1 MKMERLLIV
10 GASGFLGSNVAIGA
24 RQQYSV
30 VAHSSRSK
38 VRAVG
43 MQAVVSD
50 LTEIGS
56 ARRLVRDTKP
66 DLVINCSALADPDLC
81 ETYPDRAERLN
92 AEVPEELAR
101 QCSEIGADLIHISTD
116 AVFGVGDGPFNP
128 EDTPQPVNIYGATK
142 LDGEQRVRD
151 VLPTALIVRT
161 NIVGWSPTGQRSL
174 LEYFYSRLVQ
184 GQAAPGFVDA
194 WFRPVS
200 AYQLWPLL
208 MKLRSDRVEGI
219 WHATGST
226 HLSKFQFGTSIAEI
240 FGLDPSL
247 VLPSSIH
254 SSTLSATRPLA
265 LDVAPSSRSNGVS
278 YDVLSIESGLID
290 LRVLME
296 DGYRSELE
304 SFIG

>member
-1 MKMERLLIV
+1 MDRERLLIV
-10 GASGFLGSNVAIGA
+10 GASGFLGSNFAIGA
-24 RQQYSV
+24 RRQYSV

-43 MQAVVSD
+43 MQTAVSD
-50 LTEIGS
+50 LTEAGS
-56 ARRLVRDTKP
+56 ARRLIQETKP

-92 AEVPEELAR
+92 TEVPEELAR

-116 AVFGVGDGPFNP
+116 AVFGVGDGPFNT
-128 EDTPQPVNIYGATK
+128 EDTPRPVNIYGATK
-142 LDGEQRVRD
+142 LEGEHRVRD
-151 VLPTALIVRT
+151 ALPTALIVRT

-174 LEYFYSRLVQ
+174 LEYFHSRLMQ

-194 WFRPVS
+194 SFRPVS
-200 AYQLWPLL
+200 ANQLWPLL
-208 MKLRSDRVEGI
+208 MKLRSDRVDGI
-219 WHATGST
+219 WHATGSIY
-226 HLSKFQFGTSIAEI
+226 LSKFQFGRSIAEI

-265 LDVAPSSRSNGVS
+265 LDVVPSSRSNGLS
-278 YDVLSIESGLID
+278 YDVLGIESGLLD

-296 DGYRSELE
+296 SGYRAELE
-304 SFIG
+304 SFVG